1 MRTQPDTIIKKL
13 HNTPSRLAKEDILIS
28 AVEEGLDEFFYGLQ
42 LCYDNLISFGVKQ
55 VPIKSE
61 NTGQG
66 LAWTVFLELVESLQH
81 RKLTGYAARD
91 AIQLCMDVAT
101 KDQWN
106 YWYRGI
112 LIKDL
117 QAGISEV
124 TINKVAKKKKKPEYC
139 VPVFEVQL
147 AQDGNKHTEY
157 MQGCKLVSKKLDGT
171 RGIAIVDKEYNT
183 VTIHSRNGH
192 VFENFKHIEEAL
204 LSVIDQFDISY
215 VLDGELVSK
224 SFQKLMKQVRR
235 KKNVDATDTIFEV
248 FDIIPL
254 SEFKTGKSAESLT
267 DRLST
272 LSLYS
277 NVFDTS
283 NCISVVEHK
292 LFDLD
297 NPYEYID
304 YSEFNRQCLVDGYEG
319 VMLKDPEAVYEC
331 KRSVSWLKIK
341 PTIETDSEEADV
353 VVVDVEIGTGKNK
366 NRMGNLIC
374 EGMLDG
380 KHIRVSVGSG
390 FSDKQRREIWESKE
404 SVIGQVVEIRA
415 DTITQNQNGT
425 FSLRF
430 PRFVRF
436 RGFSKGE
443 KI

>member
-1 MRTQPDTIIKKL
+1 MRTQPNIIIKQL
-13 HNTPSRLAKEDILIS
+13 QDTPSRLAKEDILIS
-28 AVEEGLDEFFYGLQ
+28 AVEEGLDEFFQGLN

-55 VPIKSE
+55 VPIKKE
-61 NTGQG
+61 DNGQG
-66 LAWTVFLELVESLQH
+66 LLWAVFLELVNSLQT

-147 AQDGNKHTEY
+147 AQDGNKHAEY
-157 MQGCKLVSKKLDGT
+157 MQGSKLVSKKLDGT
-171 RGIAIVDKEYNT
+171 RGIVIVHKECNS
-183 VTIHSRNGH
+183 VTIYSRNGH
-192 VFENFKHIEEAL
+192 IFENFKHIESAL
-204 LSVIDQFDISY
+204 LEVIDQFNMSY

-235 KKNVDATDTIFEV
+235 KKNVDAGDTIFEV

-254 SEFKTGKSAESLT
+254 SEFKTGKSVKSLS
-267 DRLST
+267 DRLPE

-277 NVFDTS
+277 DVFESTKCV
-283 NCISVVEHK
+283 NIVEHK
-292 LFDLD
+292 MFDLD
-297 NPYEYID
+297 NLCEYID
-304 YSEFNRQCLVDGYEG
+304 YQEFNNQCLIAGYEG
-319 VMLKDPEAVYEC
+319 VMLKDPSAVYEC

-341 PTIETDSEEADV
+341 PTLETGSEEADLV
-353 VVVDVEIGTGKNK
+353 VVEVEKGTGKNRK
-366 NRMGNLIC
+366 RMGNLIC
-374 EGMLDG
+374 EGILDG
-380 KHIRVSVGSG
+380 KFVKVSVGSG
-390 FSDKQRREIWESKE
+390 FTDLQRKEIWESKE

-430 PRFVRF
+430 PRFIRF
-436 RGFSKGE
+436 RGFSRGE